1 MTDTQLPVN
10 YVYLRASGLS
20 SPLTTPIPI
29 TTATFTFDTNQ
40 VGISMTLTLIVGTFP
55 APFFKVPIISIKGT
69 NFDFSAHAGTNIGR
83 SDVVITA
90 SEIRFR
96 STTPS
101 QLELP
106 SGSLYS
112 GIRAFDRA
120 EPATL
125 TLTVYDG
132 DEKLAM
138 ASSPI
143 AFNYVPR
150 NLNDL
155 TIVSSSTILGST
167 ATLTLS
173 YTPTLTYRTDAQLRL
188 TMPTEVQINA
198 ATACSTTSITA
209 SSCTVSSSRL

>member
-1 MTDTQLPVN
+1 M
-10 YVYLRASGLS
+10 YLRASGLS
-20 SPLTTPIPI
+20 FPLSVPIPI
-29 TTATFTFDTNQ
+29 TTISFTSDTNQ
-40 VGISMTLTLIVGTFP
+40 VGSMMTLVLVATFP

-69 NFDFSAHAGTNIGR
+69 NIDFSAQAGTNVAMTDTVL
-83 SDVVITA
+83 SVT
-90 SEIRFR
+90 ELKFR
-96 STTPS
+96 STNS
-101 QLELP
+101 AQLTSA
-106 SGSLYS
+106 SGSIYS
-112 GIRAFDRA
+112 NIKAYDRA
-120 EPATL
+120 ESATL

-143 AFNYVPR
+143 TFNYVPR

-198 ATACSTTSITA
+198 GAVCSTSSITTA
-209 SSCTVSSSRL
+209 ACTVSSSRFS